1 MGLMGQMGRMRQ
13 RGFEAAGQGGM
24 TVVAGG
30 QGGVAAVIAVV
41 VGWGSWWCFLMGL
54 CLMLQ
59 S

>member
-1 MGLMGQMGRMRQ
+1 MSRMGLMG
-13 RGFEAAGQGGM
+13 FE
-24 TVVAGG
+24 AGG

-41 VGWGSWWCFLMGL
+41 VGWGSWWRFLMGL

>member
-1 MGLMGQMGRMRQ
+1 M
-13 RGFEAAGQGGM
+13 GFEAGGRGGVTAVAAGQGGM

>member
-1 MGLMGQMGRMRQ
+1 MGRMGRMRLM
-13 RGFEAAGQGGM
+13 GFEVVGQGG
-24 TVVAGG
+24 VIAVAAEAVG

>member
-13 RGFEAAGQGGM
+13 MGFEAAGQGGM

-54 CLMLQ
+54 CLMVQ

>member
-1 MGLMGQMGRMRQ
+1 M
-13 RGFEAAGQGGM
+13 GFEVVGQGG
-24 TVVAGG
+24 VIAVAAEAVG